1 MRTLLATVSMVLAGL
16 ATAPVQGQG
25 KPVDINGTITFGCAF
40 GGACPDGDALVSDAA
55 GPYAQDSSQD
65 TFVFLAKDGRLQFR
79 LSNESGTRSLFM
91 NLVGGVPLCTAGALH
106 CYWTDYPGVPGWVS
120 TFGRDGG
127 SATVVNGSGS
137 DVKNGLNSLAVG
149 SWAYGRFVVN
159 WDDPDGRDMRWGLTF
174 RGADQQL
181 RSRRVTGCTWE
192 IVAGVDESGQPDSA
206 MAVLSAWPKI
216 KRAYTEIPQATFEI
230 PFSLTFSTCP

>member
-1 MRTLLATVSMVLAGL
+1 MVLMVFAGL
-16 ATAPVQGQG
+16 ATGPIHGQG
-25 KPVDINGTITFGCAF
+25 KPVDINGTMTFACAF
-40 GGACPDGDALVSDAA
+40 GGACPGRDGQRRGGTLRTGSVS
-55 GPYAQDSSQD
+55 GHIRVSGEGWP
-65 TFVFLAKDGRLQFR
+65 LQFR

-106 CYWTDYPGVPGWVS
+106 CYWTDYAGVPGWVS

-127 SATVVNGSGS
+127 SATVVDGSGN
-137 DVKNGLNSLAVG
+137 DVKSGLNSLAVG
-149 SWAYGRFVVN
+149 DWAYGRFVVN
-159 WDDPDGRDMRWGLTF
+159 WDDPEVRDMRWGLAF

-181 RSRRVTGCTWE
+181 RIRRVASCRWE
-192 IVAGVDESGQPDSA
+192 IFAGVDENGQPVSA

-230 PFSLTFSTCP
+230 PFSLTFTFTTCP